1 MGLPLTMI
9 QVELVKMDRTGVHC
23 ANPACQKDPRYLI
36 NILGDV
42 WYIKVDTTVALIS
55 NRFGGE
61 YYCRG
66 CVEEVLNLFRTKLD
80 PKLWAF
86 H

>member
-1 MGLPLTMI
+1 MLYISL
-9 QVELVKMDRTGVHC
+9 EKMDSSGIHC
-23 ANPACQKDPRYLI
+23 AHHDCKKDPKHMV

-42 WYIKVDTTVALIS
+42 WYIRVDTTVAVVELRG
-55 NRFGGE
+55 NLE

-66 CVEEVLNLFRTKLD
+66 CIDELYKMVKVKLD

>member
-1 MGLPLTMI
+1 MLHIRLEKL
-9 QVELVKMDRTGVHC
+9 QYTGVHC
-23 ANPACQKDPRYLI
+23 ACHACKKDPKYLI

-42 WYIKVDTTVALIS
+42 WYIKVDTTVAVVS
-55 NRFGGE
+55 MGGKE
-61 YYCRG
+61 EIYCRG
-66 CVEEVLNLFRTKLD
+66 CIDELYQMIRTKLD